1 MHSARVARRKP
12 KRVLNPSMLDT
23 WQCAINCLRSDNSH
37 VTNLGQGFCLFPVK
51 VLAMAIT
58 EEPILARLDRLDN
71 MMRELEELRGCIRS
85 PRSSCP
91 STPSSGTLTS
101 GAKFRSLISPEE
113 PREALPSD

>member
-58 EEPILARLDRLDN
+58 DEPILVDVRQHVAYQCCDR
-71 MMRELEELRGCIRS
+71 I
-85 PRSSCP
+85 
-91 STPSSGTLTS
+91 
-101 GAKFRSLISPEE
+101 F
-113 PREALPSD
+113 